1 MGYGCVSPPPSTH
14 LRTHDT
20 YTQHT
25 HHTHTRTHTHTP
37 TTHTHC
43 ARALTHTHRPHT
55 HIGPTPTHARA
66 RTHAHTHTHCSPHK
80 KTGNKKDGKLQN
92 GVTDHGSRP
101 HCFSVRLWCPSCPGH
116 RSVLWTQTIH
126 KYKTVQII
134 TSLLLSTLN
143 YFDAVTFNSHILEFC
158 CLFFFRNLL
167 LVLFCFVSILS
178 TSGMARHIMGTFFF
192 FQLE

>member
-1 MGYGCVSPPPSTH
+1 MVAFPHPPPHTCAH
-14 LRTHDT
+14 TTRTHITHAPYSYT
-20 YTQHT
+20 YTHAHT
-25 HHTHTRTHTHTP
+25 DHTHTLR
-37 TTHTHC
+37 
-43 ARALTHTHRPHT
+43 ARAHTHTHRPHT

-66 RTHAHTHTHCSPHK
+66 HARTHAHTHTPTHTHTHCSPHK

-134 TSLLLSTLN
+134 TSLLLSTRN

-167 LVLFCFVSILS
+167 LVLFCFVLS
-178 TSGMARHIMGTFFF
+178 VFYRLAGWRDT
-192 FQLE
+192 